1 MQECVQSCMPDAS
14 ISEFR
19 AVGSGA
25 RHGAW
30 LQMKADILR
39 APVIRMKV
47 CEGALA
53 GAVVLA
59 GVAAGVFEDVEA
71 GVGAVV
77 RTEKRFEPAQDPKVC
92 GAYSDGAARFRRVE
106 AALETA
112 W

>member
-30 LQMKADILR
+30 LQMKADILQ
-39 APVIRMKV
+39 APVVRMQV

-53 GAVVLA
+53 GAVILA

-77 RTEKRFEPAQDPKVC
+77 RTEEFEPAQDPKVC
-92 GAYSDGAARFRRVE
+92 GVSDGATRFRRAE

>member
-1 MQECVQSCMPDAS
+1 MRV
-14 ISEFR
+14 
-19 AVGSGA
+19 
-25 RHGAW
+25 
-30 LQMKADILR
+30 
-39 APVIRMKV
+39 PVIKMKV

-77 RTEKRFEPAQDPKVC
+77 RPEAKFEPTQDPDVC
-92 GAYSDGAARFRRVE
+92 TAYSDGAARFRRVE